1 GGDSGNRSVSPS
13 PDTGAMENMNRTLCI
28 VVALALAGCA
38 TGPGETPGV
47 IEVPKASAP
56 ELAPSAT
63 ATLKPI
69 GIDRWWTVF
78 GDDALDRLIEEALA
92 HNADLETAVARVSE
106 AKASLDVV
114 HAAQSPTLDVQV
126 QTGREKKSTIGAAP
140 IPPGVG
146 PQFSSTRAQL
156 AASYEV
162 DLWGKL
168 SAGTEAARQQLL
180 ATE

>member
-1 GGDSGNRSVSPS
+1 
-13 PDTGAMENMNRTLCI
+13 
-28 VVALALAGCA
+28 
-38 TGPGETPGV
+38 
-47 IEVPKASAP
+47 P

-78 GDDALDRLIEEALA
+78 GDDALDRFIEEALA

-180 ATE
+180 ATEWARATVEWSLSSQVAETYFDLAAVDRQIVISEAV